1 MYYSEILNGLSH
13 WRQQHHQT
21 NPIAFHSSLQSVAR
35 VFWPSPLTSLP
46 HLPLCVLLDSTIRIP
61 ISWDSLLLL
70 QVSGIFFLG
79 LETME
84 DESNCN
90 AFPFTTTTLAF
101 GGRGSSSSNN
111 HNVYYM
117 QEEVDHSHYLNFAAA
132 AAASNDTTP
141 HHAPTTLPSWLCCQP
156 TPQNYVHFLA
166 ENGASQVHNEILPFN
181 NSPGSSGFTTPEASF
196 DMVGYKRPHAEGV
209 PPSNLTVLGF
219 QIPSQNSNE
228 SYGTAATASPSTVPS
243 STSRQKAATADR
255 RRRLRIS
262 EGVEAL
268 QELLP
273 HPREELSQSRLG
285 GESSSTPFILLEGY
299 GHFLLRDQMQN
310 EPLEEMMGRLLEVN
324 PLAATQ
330 LLESGGLIVMPMS
343 LAEGLR
349 PQN

>member
-1 MYYSEILNGLSH
+1 
-13 WRQQHHQT
+13 
-21 NPIAFHSSLQSVAR
+21 
-35 VFWPSPLTSLP
+35 
-46 HLPLCVLLDSTIRIP
+46 
-61 ISWDSLLLL
+61 
-70 QVSGIFFLG
+70 
-79 LETME
+79 ME

-117 QEEVDHSHYLNFAAA
+117 QEEADHSHYLNFAAA

-196 DMVGYKRPHAEGV
+196 DMVVYKRPHTEGV

-228 SYGTAATASPSTVPS
+228 SYGTAVTGSPSTVPS